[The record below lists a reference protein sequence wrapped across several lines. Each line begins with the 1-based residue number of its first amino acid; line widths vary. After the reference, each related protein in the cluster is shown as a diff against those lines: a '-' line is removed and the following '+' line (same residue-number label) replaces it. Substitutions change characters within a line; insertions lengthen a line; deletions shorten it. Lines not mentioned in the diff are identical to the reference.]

1 MSNHNRPDISY
12 DVSILSS
19 KLRDATLNE
28 LQTVNKLINEIKDN
42 QYKLRYLPL
51 NLPLKIVLFT
61 DAAFGN
67 LSDGGSQ
74 AGHVIFLVDKHNNS
88 NLLSWQSKCIKRVV
102 RGTLAAETIAMIN
115 GVESAIYI
123 SVLLKELHPQLNK
136 IPKKYP
142 RTTYHFMGHY
152 DPKYTLL
159 INPIQLILVS

>member
-1 MSNHNRPDISY
+1 M
-12 DVSILSS
+12 
-19 KLRDATLNE
+19 
-28 LQTVNKLINEIKDN
+28 QTVNKLINKIKDN
-42 QYKLRYLPL
+42 QYTLRYLPL

-136 IPKKYP
+136 IPIKISTDSIP
-142 RTTYHFMGHY
+142 LHEA
-152 DPKYTLL
+152 LW
-159 INPIQLILVS
+159 S

>member
-1 MSNHNRPDISY
+1 M
-12 DVSILSS
+12 
-19 KLRDATLNE
+19 
-28 LQTVNKLINEIKDN
+28 QFVNKLINKIKDN

-136 IPKKYP
+136 IPIKISTDSIP
-142 RTTYHFMGHY
+142 LHEA
-152 DPKYTLL
+152 L
-159 INPIQLILVS
+159 